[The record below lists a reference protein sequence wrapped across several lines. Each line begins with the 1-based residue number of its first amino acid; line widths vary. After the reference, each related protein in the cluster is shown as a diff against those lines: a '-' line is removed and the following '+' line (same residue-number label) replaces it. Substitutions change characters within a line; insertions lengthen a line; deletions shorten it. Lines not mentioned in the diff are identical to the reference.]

1 MLLQM
6 VVIVNYMFQLV
17 WIALQL
23 IVAIFLSVKM
33 IKTKTYNLL
42 PLILFFFTNSV
53 RILFSQPSLFPAL
66 TIIYLIL
73 NDLLA
78 IWLVIFAKLTFF
90 KYKKSSFK
98 ILIIILITNNGIDY
112 IIRLI
117 FQITIPLTIYLDES
131 FVTYYFVVLI
141 LFSISFLCSHLW
153 LGITAIKYY
162 NSIKSLNI
170 EPWIK
175 RRYQII
181 GLSSILYIFSI
192 FIYYLF
198 PSRVIDYFAFPYLI
212 YGFIILG
219 FTIFYSLCA
228 FIAWVMPK
236 SLKKFFNKDFKRPVE
251 KEYDENE
258 LMELINKELNVN
270 K

>member
-1 MLLQM
+1 
-6 VVIVNYMFQLV
+6 LV
-17 WIALQL
+17 WIVLQL
-23 IVAIFLSVKM
+23 IVAIFLLNKM
-33 IKTKTYNLL
+33 IKTKTYNIL

-53 RILFSQPSLFPAL
+53 RILFSIPSIFPTL

-73 NDLLA
+73 NELLA
-78 IWLVIFAKLTFF
+78 IWLVIFTKLTFF
-90 KYKKSSFK
+90 KYKKSPFK
-98 ILIIILITNNGIDY
+98 IFLIILITINSIDF

-117 FQITIPLTIYLDES
+117 FQITIPLTFYLDDS
-131 FVTYYFVVLI
+131 FVIYYFVVLI
-141 LFSISFLCSHLW
+141 LFSISFLSSHLW

-170 EPWIK
+170 EPWVK
-175 RRYQII
+175 KRYQII
-181 GLSSILYIFSI
+181 GLSSIIYIFSL

-198 PSRVIDYFAFPYLI
+198 PSRLIDYFAFPYLI

-228 FIAWVMPK
+228 FIAWIMPK
-236 SLKKFFNKDFKRPVE
+236 PLKKYFNKGFERPPD
-251 KEYDENE
+251 KEYSENE
-258 LMELINKELNVN
+258 LMEIIKNELSKE